1 MGDFR
6 FYFSGPNRT
15 LLGVIFLILKEAQGL
30 RTPGWLALS
39 TEPSLTKTGSP
50 QDPAPSRAAA
60 PGPLT
65 AGWQSPMESRLGTM
79 WKEPES
85 HIKLIPGLHFAPID

>member
-30 RTPGWLALS
+30 RTPGWLSLS

-50 QDPAPSRAAA
+50 
-60 PGPLT
+60 PGPCPLP
-65 AGWQSPMESRLGTM
+65 GCSPQAPDRWLA
-79 WKEPES
+79 EPHGKPARHDVE
-85 HIKLIPGLHFAPID
+85 GA